1 MIRVPKFAQRLN
13 VECDR
18 NLSKSPAGR
27 RFDFNAIALK
37 VLRNA
42 RSSATL
48 VDEAY
53 LRVTVREIR
62 FLLFLNSSIERTCFC
77 TDSGPDKRSSR
88 WGLILRSDWL
98 IINHVANS

>member
-1 MIRVPKFAQRLN
+1 MGDSCTKVCAKSN

-27 RFDFNAIALK
+27 RFDFNAIAIK
-37 VLRNA
+37 VLGND
-42 RSSATL
+42 RSSAIL

-53 LRVTVREIR
+53 LRATVRKIR
-62 FLLFLNSSIERTCFC
+62 LNFLVPRSSGHVFALT
-77 TDSGPDKRSSR
+77 SGPDKRSSR
-88 WGLILRSDWL
+88 WGLILRFDWL